1 MAFPLVLRNQKDRTL
16 AAFIL
21 FLGGSPPGTCGGPQR
36 IALFQWSR
44 FLKIAYLVHDLSD
57 PAVHRRVRM
66 LKVGSGQI
74 KVAGFTRV
82 AAPPK
87 QIEGCEAI
95 NLGLTRDGQL
105 LERIGSVAVAALRLE
120 RLKEVL
126 GGCQLVLA
134 RNLEMLFL
142 ASAARKR
149 YAADAALVFE
159 CLDIH
164 RLLLRE
170 TYLGRLLRRTESR
183 LVSGADLIMTSS
195 PRFISEYFKP
205 RNLAAPIKIIENK
218 ILLPDYGSGRPER
231 PLRRN
236 GRPWKIGWF
245 GMIRCRRSF
254 DILSS
259 VARRCGG
266 DLQVVI
272 AGRPSAKEFPDFEGL
287 VARSPHV
294 TFTGSYRFD
303 ELPALYNSVDFCWA
317 VDYFEKGLNSSW
329 LLPNR
334 IYESAFFGA
343 VPIAVEGVETAR
355 WLAEKH
361 IGLTLNGEPEAAL
374 RTVITAMTDEYY
386 QELSDALKRIPTTE
400 LADTVDSCRQ
410 LIEDLAE
417 LNTSSPWG
425 Q

>member
-1 MAFPLVLRNQKDRTL
+1 MEQ
-16 AAFIL
+16 I
-21 FLGGSPPGTCGGPQR
+21 
-36 IALFQWSR
+36 
-44 FLKIAYLVHDLSD
+44 LKIAYLVHDLSD

-66 LKVGSGQI
+66 LKAGSGEV

-82 AAPPK
+82 ATPPK
-87 QIEGCEAI
+87 HIEGCEAI
-95 NLGLTRDGQL
+95 SLGLTKDGHL
-105 LERIGSVAVAALRLE
+105 LERIGSVAMAALRLE
-120 RLKEVL
+120 RLKEIL

-134 RNLEMLFL
+134 RNLEMLLL
-142 ASAARKR
+142 ASAGRKR

-164 RLLLRE
+164 RLLLRD
-170 TYLGRLLRRTESR
+170 TYLGRVLRTTENR
-183 LVSGADLIMTSS
+183 LVRGADLIVTSS

-205 RNLAAPIKIIENK
+205 RNLTTPIKIIENK
-218 ILLPDYGSGRPER
+218 VLLPDYGSVRPER
-231 PLRRN
+231 QLRRN
-236 GRPWKIGWF
+236 GPPWKIGWF
-245 GMIRCRRSF
+245 GMLRCQRSF

-259 VARRCGG
+259 VARSCGG

-303 ELPALYNSVDFCWA
+303 ELPALYDSVHFCWA

-361 IGLTLNGEPEAAL
+361 IGLALNGEPEAAL
-374 RTVITAMTDEYY
+374 RTIVTGMTDGRY
-386 QELSDALKRIPTTE
+386 QDLSDALKRIPTTE

-410 LIEDLAE
+410 LIKDLAE
-417 LNTSSPWG
+417 LNTSSR
-425 Q
+425 QRY

>member
-1 MAFPLVLRNQKDRTL
+1 
-16 AAFIL
+16 
-21 FLGGSPPGTCGGPQR
+21 
-36 IALFQWSR
+36 
-44 FLKIAYLVHDLSD
+44 
-57 PAVHRRVRM
+57 M
-66 LKVGSGQI
+66 LKVGSAQI

-87 QIEGCEAI
+87 HIEGCEAI
-95 NLGLTRDGQL
+95 SLGLTRDGQL
-105 LERIGSVAVAALRLE
+105 LERIGSVAMAALRLE

-142 ASAARKR
+142 ASAARRR

-231 PLRRN
+231 PGRRN

-259 VARRCGG
+259 VARSCGG

-294 TFTGSYRFD
+294 TFNGSYRFD

-361 IGLTLNGEPEAAL
+361 IGLALNGEPEAAL
-374 RTVITAMTDEYY
+374 RTVVMAMTDQYY
-386 QELSDALKRIPTTE
+386 QELSDALKSIPTTE

-410 LIEDLAE
+410 LIRDLAE
-417 LNTSSPWG
+417 LNTSSRRG

>member
-1 MAFPLVLRNQKDRTL
+1 
-16 AAFIL
+16 
-21 FLGGSPPGTCGGPQR
+21 
-36 IALFQWSR
+36 
-44 FLKIAYLVHDLSD
+44 
-57 PAVHRRVRM
+57 M
-66 LKVGSGQI
+66 LKAGSGQI

-87 QIEGCEAI
+87 HIEGCEAI
-95 NLGLTRDGQL
+95 SLGLTRDGQL

-142 ASAARKR
+142 ASAARRR

-164 RLLLRE
+164 RLLLRD
-170 TYLGRLLRRTESR
+170 TYLGRLLRATESR

-195 PRFISEYFKP
+195 PRFVSEYFKP

-218 ILLPDYGSGRPER
+218 VLLPDYGSGRPER
-231 PLRRN
+231 PRRPN
-236 GRPWKIGWF
+236 GPPWKIGWF

-259 VARRCGG
+259 VARKCGG

-303 ELPALYNSVDFCWA
+303 ELPALYDSVHFCWA

-361 IGLTLNGEPEAAL
+361 IGLALNGEPEAAL
-374 RTVITAMTDEYY
+374 RTIVMAMTDGYY

-410 LIEDLAE
+410 LIKDLAE
-417 LNTSSPWG
+417 LNTSSRRR

>member
-1 MAFPLVLRNQKDRTL
+1 
-16 AAFIL
+16 
-21 FLGGSPPGTCGGPQR
+21 
-36 IALFQWSR
+36 
-44 FLKIAYLVHDLSD
+44 
-57 PAVHRRVRM
+57 M
-66 LKVGSGQI
+66 LKAGSAQI

-82 AAPPK
+82 ATPPK
-87 QIEGCEAI
+87 HIEGCEAI
-95 NLGLTRDGQL
+95 SLGLTRDGQL
-105 LERIGSVAVAALRLE
+105 LERIGSVAVAAMRLE
-120 RLKEVL
+120 RLKEIL
-126 GGCQLVLA
+126 TGCQLVLA
-134 RNLEMLFL
+134 RNLEMLLL
-142 ASAARKR
+142 ASAARRR

-170 TYLGRLLRRTESR
+170 SFLGRLLRGTESR
-183 LVSGADLIMTSS
+183 LVRGTDLIVTSS
-195 PRFISEYFKP
+195 PRFVSEYFKP

-218 ILLPDYGSGRPER
+218 VLLPDFGSGRPEQPQR
-231 PLRRN
+231 AN
-236 GRPWKIGWF
+236 GKPWKIGWF

-254 DILSS
+254 EILSS
-259 VARRCGG
+259 VARSSGG

-272 AGRPSAKEFPDFEGL
+272 AGRPSAKEFPDFEAL

-303 ELPALYNSVDFCWA
+303 ELPALYGNVDFCWA
-317 VDYFEKGLNSSW
+317 VDYFEKGLNSAW

-361 IGLTLNGEPEAAL
+361 IGLALNGEPEAAL
-374 RTVITAMTDEYY
+374 RAIVTAMSDEYY
-386 QELSDALKRIPTTE
+386 RELSDALKSVPTTE
-400 LADTVDSCRQ
+400 LADTVETCRQ
-410 LIEDLAE
+410 LITDLAE
-417 LNTSSPWG
+417 LDNSCRRR